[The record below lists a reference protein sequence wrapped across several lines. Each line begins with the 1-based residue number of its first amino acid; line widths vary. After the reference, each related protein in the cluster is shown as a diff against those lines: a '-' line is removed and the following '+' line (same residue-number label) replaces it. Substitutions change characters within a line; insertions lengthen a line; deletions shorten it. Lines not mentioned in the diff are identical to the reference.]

1 MIRETHD
8 FSSLKNGT
16 QSTLKFCNR
25 EEKRKYFCNIMF
37 FFKKSSIFLK
47 ATSWQGMNEE
57 KGINEYK
64 NLNFCTDCQH
74 FKRFGLPNTH
84 GIIEDCL

>member
-1 MIRETHD
+1 
-8 FSSLKNGT
+8 
-16 QSTLKFCNR
+16 
-25 EEKRKYFCNIMF
+25 MF

-74 FKRFGLPNTH
+74 FKRFGLPKTH